1 MVSNLPDFSKILVI
15 PQDTNSLELK
25 NNLHKI
31 TKLDNGKY
39 VSMTKL
45 KYEELINS
53 LNKINALKSEISPAI
68 SELKSISEQIKS
80 YKIEIPPAITKL
92 QQGLL
97 EVKNNYSISNTNFV
111 EKNEEEKID
120 G

>member
-1 MVSNLPDFSKILVI
+1 M
-15 PQDTNSLELK
+15 
-25 NNLHKI
+25 
-31 TKLDNGKY
+31 DNGKY